1 MKHLKYLLT
10 GTTLIG
16 LPVAIG
22 LGIGLLMKTMP
33 VVGYTVFGL
42 VLLTFVYLYG
52 RKTLENNA

>member
-10 GTTLIG
+10 GTALIG

-42 VLLTFVYLYG
+42 LLLALLYLYG

>member
-10 GTTLIG
+10 GTALIG

-22 LGIGLLMKTMP
+22 LGIGLLMRTMP

>member
-10 GTTLIG
+10 GTALIG